1 MEPITDI
8 EKEEQDWLENTYQGN
23 NMRELTGRVIVL
35 GAIIGILL
43 ISSNTYLG
51 LKTGFTEGGSIIAA
65 ILAFSIVRAFKGKLT
80 ILENNLAQTMASAA
94 ASIGIMVSAIPAL
107 IILGYEFTP
116 FELFLWIFLVSILGI
131 LFAIPLRKQM
141 VVIEKLTFPSGTACA
156 ATITAM
162 HSNEGEA
169 VKKAKVLGLAG
180 LVAGVFT
187 WFRDGIPAFIPGM
200 TSLPGKIGGHALA
213 RLMFGINW
221 SPMMFGVG
229 FLVGPKIGI
238 SLLLGAVV
246 GWGVLAPLLAN
257 AGIIEGIGYR
267 QITSWTMW
275 VAIAIM
281 VTSSFT
287 SLALRGGT
295 IIRAFQSMKGTKL
308 GKDSQIEIPFHLWL
322 IFILIA
328 AVMTSVIMTLFFQIP
343 VWMTFL
349 AIIIS
354 YVFAIVTIRA
364 YGETDINPVA
374 ATGYSTQ
381 LLYGGIAPGQ
391 MMTNVMAAGITAA
404 GANQS
409 ADMMQDLKTG
419 YLLGATPRKQTYVQL
434 IGSAIGAIVVV
445 PVFLALTGAYGLAT
459 ENLPAPSAVNWS
471 GMAKLLSQGFS
482 ALPPHTLIGILI
494 GGILGILLTLL
505 GNTKLKKFT
514 PSPIGLGIAMIV
526 PGFFS
531 VSIFLGSMVKLLLST
546 KFRRWMES
554 YQIALASGA
563 IAGEGIVGVIISI
576 FRVTGIF

>member
-1 MEPITDI
+1 MESMKAI
-8 EKEEQDWLENTYQGN
+8 EAEEQDWLKNVYQGRK
-23 NMRELTGRVIVL
+23 MRELTVKVVVI
-35 GAIIGILL
+35 GAILGTLL

-65 ILAFSIVRAFKGKLT
+65 ILAFAIVKAFKGKLT
-80 ILENNLAQTMASAA
+80 VLENNIAQTMASGA

-107 IILGYEFTP
+107 IMLGYQFTP

-131 LFAIPLRKQM
+131 LFAVPLRKQM

-156 ATITAM
+156 ATIKAM
-162 HSNEGEA
+162 HSHEDEA
-169 VKKAKVLGLAG
+169 IKKAKVLGLSGIFAG
-180 LVAGVFT
+180 LVT
-187 WFRDGIPAFIPGM
+187 WFREGIPAFIPSLTG
-200 TSLPGKIGGHALA
+200 LPGKISGYAAA

-229 FLVGPKIGI
+229 FLVGPRIGI
-238 SLLLGAVV
+238 SLLLGAIV
-246 GWGVLAPLLAN
+246 GWGILAPVLAN

-281 VTSSFT
+281 VTSSFA
-287 SLALRGGT
+287 SLILRGGT
-295 IIRAFQSMKGTKL
+295 IVRAFQSMRKTKL
-308 GKDSQIEIPFHLWL
+308 GKDDHIEIPFRLWL
-322 IFILIA
+322 IFILIT
-328 AVMTSVIMTLFFQIP
+328 AVVIAVIMNLFFQIP
-343 VWMTFL
+343 VWMTLL
-349 AIIIS
+349 AIVIS
-354 YVFAIVTIRA
+354 YVFAVVTIRA

-381 LLYGGIAPGQ
+381 LIYGGIAPGQ

-434 IGSAIGAIVVV
+434 IGSTIGALVVV
-445 PVFLALTGAYGLAT
+445 PVFLSLTGAYGLAT

-482 ALPPHTLIGILI
+482 VLPQYTWIGVLC
-494 GGILGILLTLL
+494 GAFLGILLTIL
-505 GNTKLKKFT
+505 GNTKCRKFT

-531 VSIFLGSMVKLLLST
+531 LSIFLGSMIRFLLGK
-546 KFRRWMES
+546 KFHRWMES
-554 YQIALASGA
+554 YQISIASGA
-563 IAGEGIVGVIISI
+563 IAGEGIMGVIISI
-576 FRVTGIF
+576 LKVSGVF